1 MYTNRR
7 ISIVALHKLQEG
19 CIGGTV
25 CSCCDSLFW
34 VLPRTTTQ
42 TRTESHRIHAW
53 KLENDV
59 PYVRQKRC
67 VCAIHCTSQRYGK
80 IRGTAITT
88 FKYEDMWKLL
98 NEELIDN
105 EFNWLQKRI
114 NGHLKEYVFFNR
126 IQECI
131 WWKSWIGTCCDYL
144 HVWCCHSKRHTRILH
159 IWWCD
164 ELY

>member
-1 MYTNRR
+1 MCRTLDRKDVY
-7 ISIVALHKLQEG
+7 V
-19 CIGGTV
+19 
-25 CSCCDSLFW
+25 LFTAH
-34 VLPRTTTQ
+34 LKDM
-42 TRTESHRIHAW
+42 E
-53 KLENDV
+53 
-59 PYVRQKRC
+59 
-67 VCAIHCTSQRYGK
+67 K

-131 WWKSWIGTCCDYL
+131 
-144 HVWCCHSKRHTRILH
+144 
-159 IWWCD
+159 
-164 ELY
+164 